1 MGNAMIMPVG
11 AIVLRH
17 KCASP
22 HAVSVLIPEGI
33 CRENP
38 FLQKE
43 KELLLS
49 NTYDSAPAIHA
60 KVKTNWDVFH

>member
-22 HAVSVLIPEGI
+22 HAVSALIPEGSAEKTPS
-33 CRENP
+33 CRKKNNY
-38 FLQKE
+38 F
-43 KELLLS
+43 
-49 NTYDSAPAIHA
+49 
-60 KVKTNWDVFH
+60 